1 MGFLATDVTPV
12 SSTGPTVLI
21 PSNKDVVVKTFKVAR
36 TETADVLKVVLPAD
50 ASVIGM
56 KVYGGTASDAGT
68 SATLTFTLANNSGT
82 ISSGTYD
89 VKTNGAVTGEVTLSG
104 LPNLQ
109 PVPLTGDITVKAKYG
124 EVGTASS
131 TGGPWNVLISYIR

>member
-1 MGFLATDVTPV
+1 MGFLATDVTPI

-21 PSNKDVVVKTFKVAR
+21 PSNKDVVVKVFKVAR

-50 ASVIGM
+50 ASIIGV

-68 SATLTFTLANNSGT
+68 SATLTFTVANNSGT

-89 VKTNGAVTGEVTLSG
+89 VKTNGAVTGEATMSG

-109 PVPLTGDITVKAKYG
+109 PVPLTGDITIKAKYA
-124 EVGTASS
+124 EVGTAST
-131 TGGPWNVLISYIR
+131 TGGAWNVLVSYIR